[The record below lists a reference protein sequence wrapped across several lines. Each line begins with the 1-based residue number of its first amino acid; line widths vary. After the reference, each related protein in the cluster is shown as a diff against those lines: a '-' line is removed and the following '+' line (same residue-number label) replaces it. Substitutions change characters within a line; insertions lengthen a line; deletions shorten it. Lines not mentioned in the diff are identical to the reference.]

1 MDPISIARGGLM
13 AASARFEAS
22 ASRTAKMGAS
32 DPAEDGCGDG
42 VDYAQE
48 AVTQIEAKHQFSA
61 NLGVIRVADEMWDA
75 LLDIQKDHASPP
87 RGA

>member
-32 DPAEDGCGDG
+32 DPAGDGSGDSLGGG

-61 NLGVIRVADEMWDA
+61 NLGVIRVADEMWQA
-75 LLDIQKDHASPP
+75 LLDIQKD
-87 RGA
+87 

>member
-1 MDPISIARGGLM
+1 MDPISVARYGLM

-22 ASRTAKMGAS
+22 ASRTARMGVA
-32 DPAEDGCGDG
+32 DPTADGSGDGSGDG

-61 NLGVIRVADEMWDA
+61 NLGVIRVADEMWQA
-75 LLDIQKDHASPP
+75 LLDMQKD
-87 RGA
+87 